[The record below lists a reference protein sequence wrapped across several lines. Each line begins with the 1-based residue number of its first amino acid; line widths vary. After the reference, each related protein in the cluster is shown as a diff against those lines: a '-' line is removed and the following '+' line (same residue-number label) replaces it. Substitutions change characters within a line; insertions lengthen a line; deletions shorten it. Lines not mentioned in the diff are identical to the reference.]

1 MEGKATGANE
11 EIEGISCMFQACFG
25 GGWTMR
31 LDEEMAGDSSK
42 VKYFIYHPCTL
53 SVVPCQRINMDHMYY
68 YDLYAEV
75 HNNLVSRRIQIIRFL
90 FLPQ

>member
-1 MEGKATGANE
+1 
-11 EIEGISCMFQACFG
+11 
-25 GGWTMR
+25 MR

-53 SVVPCQRINMDHMYY
+53 SAVPCQRINMDHMYY

-75 HNNLVSRRIQIIRFL
+75 HK
-90 FLPQ
+90 